1 MSPASIIE
9 KICGFWRSYL
19 SPGKAVLAAVS
30 GGSDSVALIF
40 LLNELQEKLKL
51 GKLAV
56 AHINHGLRG
65 EESDADEKYVQI
77 GRASCRERV

>member
-1 MSPASIIE
+1 MSGVQFPPLLFLLPTKNPMSPASIIE

-65 EESDADEKYVQI
+65 EE
-77 GRASCRERV
+77 